1 MKIAKEEVIMTR
13 IRDLSKLIGT
23 NKNQEELIMQ
33 KNDLQAEIK
42 ALQEYRRE
50 ADILIGKINSVTAK
64 MESDV
69 VNDIEKI
76 KKQIVKDLK
85 ELFSYV
91 SPDIDAT
98 QSISVKDFV
107 ERDENGSYPL
117 AYFSIKFGQKIYSM
131 DSNTGLTQYEIA
143 IVEDRYTDSA
153 IYADGHWADEYPNS
167 ARQRNYGR
175 DKNIQ
180 TVVEVLCR
188 NWDSILE
195 GAYQKIK
202 EAYRKDTEKKLQE
215 TLQKNTEV
223 QVRRSRL
230 NENGTDELDVY
241 MEMLEAGINVPMV
254 RKYMGNSVADAMQNF
269 CEEHGLI

>member
-1 MKIAKEEVIMTR
+1 MTR
-13 IRDLSKLIGT
+13 IMDLSKLIGT

-76 KKQIVKDLK
+76 KKQIVEDLK

-117 AYFSIKFGQKIYSM
+117 AYFSIKFEQKIYSM

-143 IVEDRYTDSA
+143 IVEDRYTNSA
-153 IYADGHWADEYPNS
+153 IYADGHWADEYPNI

-180 TVVEVLCR
+180 TVVEILCR

-195 GAYQKIK
+195 GAYQKIE

>member
-1 MKIAKEEVIMTR
+1 
-13 IRDLSKLIGT
+13 
-23 NKNQEELIMQ
+23 MQ
-33 KNDLQAEIK
+33 KKDLQTEIK
-42 ALQEYRRE
+42 ALQEYRKE
-50 ADILIGKINSVTAK
+50 AEILIEKINSVTAK

-69 VNDIEKI
+69 VNDIERI

-85 ELFSYV
+85 EMFSYV
-91 SPDIDAT
+91 SPDIYET
-98 QSISVKDFV
+98 QSISVRDFV
-107 ERDENGSYPL
+107 ERDGKGSYPL

-131 DSNTGLTQYEIA
+131 DSNTGLTKYEIA
-143 IVEDRYTDSA
+143 IVEDRYTNSA
-153 IYADGHWADEYPNS
+153 IYADGHWADEYPNI

-180 TVVEVLCR
+180 TVVEILCR